1 MLDVPIRKTTPM
13 EKGISLVRNWMVETW
28 NAEVVLYDSV
38 RNIITMSVFKIH
50 IFENLWQFK
59 IGRGKII
66 DYCILTFPNSFS
78 FL

>member
-1 MLDVPIRKTTPM
+1 M

-50 IFENLWQFK
+50 IFENL
-59 IGRGKII
+59 
-66 DYCILTFPNSFS
+66 
-78 FL
+78 